1 MLLAQISDVHLNDA
15 RPEAAAR
22 LAATIDHV
30 LRLPKLPDA
39 VIVTGDI
46 ADHGTASE
54 YSAARELLA
63 RLPVPVRVMAGNH
76 DDRSGLRAAFG
87 VQGDHA
93 MEQFIQFAWDLG
105 SVRLLA
111 LDTTIP
117 RENAGELCAQR
128 LAWLEARLAEAPTQR
143 TLVCLHHPPFATG
156 LRVLDEIGLADVAAL
171 ERVIARHSQV
181 VRLLA
186 GHVHFT
192 ATAHFAGTVAM
203 TAPSTSMTIDHD
215 LSRANEVY
223 MLMGAPPALLLHAWS
238 SDAAGVL
245 SSECVVG
252 ERGNSVMIHDGRDWL
267 APAPPPAQG

>member
-30 LRLPKLPDA
+30 LRQPRLPDA

-54 YSAARELLA
+54 YAAARELLA
-63 RLPVPVRVMAGNH
+63 RLPMPVRVMAGNH
-76 DDRSGLRAAFG
+76 DDRAGLRAAFG
-87 VQGDHA
+87 VQGEHA
-93 MEQFIQFAWDLG
+93 MEQFVQFAWDLG
-105 SVRLLA
+105 DVRLLA

-128 LAWLEARLAEAPTQR
+128 LAWLEERLAEAPTQR

-171 ERVIARHSQV
+171 ERVIARHTQV
-181 VRLLA
+181 DRLLA

-192 ATAHFAGTVAM
+192 ATARFAGTVAM

-223 MLMGAPPALLLHAWS
+223 MLAGAPPALLLHAWS
-238 SDAAGVL
+238 DEAGVL
-245 SSECVVG
+245 SSECIVG
-252 ERGNSVMIHDGRDWL
+252 ERGKSVMIHDGRDWL